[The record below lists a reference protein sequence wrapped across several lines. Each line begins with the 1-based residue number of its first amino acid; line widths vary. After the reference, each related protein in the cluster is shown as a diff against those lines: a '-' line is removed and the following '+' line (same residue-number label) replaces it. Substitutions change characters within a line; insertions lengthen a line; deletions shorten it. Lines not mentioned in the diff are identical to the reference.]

1 MAKCTNVTY
10 LMKKKDGDATFEKLL
25 DITEYP
31 DLGGEKEK
39 LDVTTLS
46 DKKKRT
52 INGIEDTGDLN
63 FKAWYE
69 LADYKK
75 LLAIQESARLKP
87 TRSGLEKRVL
97 TVSGSGPVLWRYIR
111 TAVLQT
117 TQERCRSLSLMRAK
131 RHFIL

>member
-63 FKAWYE
+63 FKAWYAQFIIALYSSLGWE
-69 LADYKK
+69 
-75 LLAIQESARLKP
+75 
-87 TRSGLEKRVL
+87 
-97 TVSGSGPVLWRYIR
+97 
-111 TAVLQT
+111 
-117 TQERCRSLSLMRAK
+117 LSLPFTPVPNSMYLQYPPALMIPTPSASSR
-131 RHFIL
+131 